1 MRVLSR
7 IHQLSAKRPRLS
19 GVSICLFAVLL
30 GSGIGCAS
38 AQDAAAPA
46 AQPRAESRSDAK
58 ESPDTAGQNTVPA
71 TAPDLAPDLAPPD
84 NAADQRPALLGKL
97 NALGLTG
104 SLRSGYW
111 SSNRLY
117 DDRGNIGTASTWLK
131 LDKRFENGLGV
142 FAEAYGGREDF
153 RSDGNGVTRVREA
166 YLDARAGALD
176 FRLGQQIIA
185 WGRADRLNPTDNLTP
200 RDSRLLA
207 ADVDEDRFGSLAAK
221 ASWNLDA
228 HTSLTGV
235 WLPEFRPNRIFL
247 RSGFSEVIPNGSRNW
262 ALKLDQSGKAVD
274 WSVSYYDGYDLSG
287 DLSASYVF
295 RHYRTRVIGFDTA
308 TTRGAWR
315 FALESAYTRTE
326 DPDGTLAYVKNP
338 FVYTVLGIERDF
350 GNNTSGIVQLFNRR
364 VMHHQTPSA
373 AEQLHAILTSQLDRD
388 QNGVSVRVAKKWW
401 NETLETELSGS
412 ALLERRGY
420 LVRPRLSYAWSD
432 QIKLLAGYEY
442 FDGSSNTLYGLLKR
456 NRLLFTELRYF
467 F

>member
-1 MRVLSR
+1 MPGVSR
-7 IHQLSAKRPRLS
+7 GRRSFANRPRLA
-19 GVSICLFAVLL
+19 GVSLCLAASLL
-30 GSGIGCAS
+30 GGGLHCAS
-38 AQDAAAPA
+38 AQDTSAPA
-46 AQPRAESRSDAK
+46 AQQPADPRNDAK
-58 ESPDTAGQNTVPA
+58 GSPESSPETTSQNTA
-71 TAPDLAPDLAPPD
+71 TASAPDLAPTDIATE
-84 NAADQRPALLGKL
+84 QRPALLGRL

-104 SLRSGYW
+104 SVRSGYW

-153 RSDGNGVTRVREA
+153 RSDGNDIARVREA

-176 FRLGQQIIA
+176 FRLGKQIIA
-185 WGRADRLNPTDNLTP
+185 WGRTDRLNPTDNLTP
-200 RDSRLLA
+200 RDTRLLA
-207 ADVDEDRFGSLAAK
+207 ADIDEDRFGSLAAK

-228 HTSLTGV
+228 FTSVTGV
-235 WLPEFRPNRIFL
+235 WLPEFRPNRVFL
-247 RSGFSEVIPNGSRNW
+247 RSEVIPTSSRNW
-262 ALKLDQSGKAVD
+262 ALKLDQSGKAID

-287 DLSASYVF
+287 DLSASYVY

-326 DPDGTLAYVKNP
+326 DPDGTLTYVKNP

-364 VMHHQTPSA
+364 VMHYQAPSA

-388 QNGVSVRVAKKWW
+388 QNGVSVRIAKKWW

-420 LVRPRLSYAWSD
+420 LIRPRLSYAWSD

>member
-1 MRVLSR
+1 MPGVSR
-7 IHQLSAKRPRLS
+7 RRRSFGNRPRLA
-19 GVSICLFAVLL
+19 GVSLCLAAVLL
-30 GSGIGCAS
+30 GGGLHCAS
-38 AQDAAAPA
+38 AQDTSAPA
-46 AQPRAESRSDAK
+46 AQQPADPRNDAK
-58 ESPDTAGQNTVPA
+58 GSPESSPETTSQNTA
-71 TAPDLAPDLAPPD
+71 TASAPDPAP
-84 NAADQRPALLGKL
+84 ADIATEQRPALLGRL

-104 SLRSGYW
+104 SVRSGYW

-117 DDRGNIGTASTWLK
+117 DDRGNIGTASTWLR

-153 RSDGNGVTRVREA
+153 RSDGNDIARVREA

-176 FRLGQQIIA
+176 FRLGKQIIA
-185 WGRADRLNPTDNLTP
+185 WGRTDRLNPTDNLTP
-200 RDSRLLA
+200 RDTRLLA
-207 ADVDEDRFGSLAAK
+207 ADIDEDRFGSLAAK

-228 HTSLTGV
+228 FTSVTGV
-235 WLPEFRPNRIFL
+235 WLPEFRPNRVFL
-247 RSGFSEVIPNGSRNW
+247 RSEVIPTSSRNW
-262 ALKLDQSGKAVD
+262 ALKLDQSGKAID

-287 DLSASYVF
+287 DLSASYVY

-364 VMHHQTPSA
+364 VMRYQAPSA

-388 QNGVSVRVAKKWW
+388 QNGVSVRIAKKWW

-420 LVRPRLSYAWSD
+420 LIRPRLSYAWSD

-456 NRLLFTELRYF
+456 NRLLFIELRYF

>member
-1 MRVLSR
+1 MPGVSR
-7 IHQLSAKRPRLS
+7 GRRSFANRPRLA
-19 GVSICLFAVLL
+19 GVSLCLAASLL
-30 GSGIGCAS
+30 GGGLHCAS
-38 AQDAAAPA
+38 AQDTSAPA
-46 AQPRAESRSDAK
+46 AQQPADPRNDAK
-58 ESPDTAGQNTVPA
+58 GSPESSPETTSQNT
-71 TAPDLAPDLAPPD
+71 APNSASDLAPTDIATE
-84 NAADQRPALLGKL
+84 QRPALLGRL

-104 SLRSGYW
+104 SVRSGYW

-153 RSDGNGVTRVREA
+153 RSDGNDIARVREA

-176 FRLGQQIIA
+176 FRLGKQIIA
-185 WGRADRLNPTDNLTP
+185 WGRTDRLNPTDNLTP
-200 RDSRLLA
+200 RDTRLLA
-207 ADVDEDRFGSLAAK
+207 ADIDEDRFGSLAAK
-221 ASWNLDA
+221 ASWNLDSY
-228 HTSLTGV
+228 TSLTGV
-235 WLPEFRPNRIFL
+235 WLPEFRPNRVFL
-247 RSGFSEVIPNGSRNW
+247 RSEVIPTSSRNW

-287 DLSASYVF
+287 DLSASYVY

-364 VMHHQTPSA
+364 VMHYQAPSA

-388 QNGVSVRVAKKWW
+388 QNGVSVRIAKKWW

-420 LVRPRLSYAWSD
+420 LIRPRLSYAWSD

-456 NRLLFTELRYF
+456 NRLLFTEVRYF

>member
-1 MRVLSR
+1 MLSVR
-7 IHQLSAKRPRLS
+7 QRQQEAPKRPRLV
-19 GVSICLFAVLL
+19 GVSLLVSSLLL
-30 GSGIGCAS
+30 GGGLGCAH
-38 AQDAAAPA
+38 AQDSAAPA
-46 AQPRAESRSDAK
+46 APPPAESGSNAKDA
-58 ESPDTAGQNTVPA
+58 PA
-71 TAPDLAPDLAPPD
+71 TTTQDLSTDAEPAMAPAETSAE
-84 NAADQRPALLGKL
+84 QRPGLLGKL
-97 NALGLTG
+97 NAVGLTG

-153 RSDGNGVTRVREA
+153 RNEGSDIARVREA
-166 YLDARAGALD
+166 YLDARVGALD
-176 FRLGQQIIA
+176 FRLGKQIIA
-185 WGRADRLNPTDNLTP
+185 WGRTDRLNPTDNLTP

-207 ADVDEDRFGSLAAK
+207 ADIDEDRFGSLAAK

-228 HTSLTGV
+228 FTSITGV
-235 WLPEFRPNRIFL
+235 WLPEFRPNHVYL
-247 RSGFSEVIPNGSRNW
+247 RPGFSEVIPTGSRNW

-287 DLSASYVF
+287 DLSASYVYQ
-295 RHYRTRVIGFDTA
+295 HYRTRVLGFDTA

-350 GNNTSGIVQLFNRR
+350 GDNTSGIVQLFNRH
-364 VMHHQTPSA
+364 VLHYQSPSTS
-373 AEQLHAILTSQLDRD
+373 EQLHAILTSQLDRD
-388 QNGVSVRVAKKWW
+388 QNGVSVRIAKKWW

-442 FDGSSNTLYGLLKR
+442 YDGSSNTLYGLVKR